1 MELGFVEGVDAC
13 LWVGSPGA
21 VGFNSVGKALTG
33 EVNPSGR
40 LTDIYA
46 YDLTTAPAYYNAGSF
61 TYGNSKPAM
70 NRPKRKKEQEKAT

>member
-1 MELGFVEGVDAC
+1 MEGVDAC